1 MTFRHSRGRLTR
13 RALLRYTIT
22 AGLSMPAL
30 AVALTASAA
39 AAAATAA
46 AWPTS
51 ALAQDQVGQGGTVV
65 IGVYQEANSL
75 SPVLVGT
82 PVSFAFMELSPMF
95 EPMLR
100 VNGRLEP
107 EPALLTEVPTT
118 QNGGISPDGRTV
130 TLRMRPD
137 LTWEDGQPCTIRDWI
152 FTWQWIMDPK
162 NRAPNTSGWKE
173 IDTATASDDTTAVV
187 TLRRLYLPFVA
198 ETLAGWPIVP
208 EHIQSKMSSEDFG
221 RKPVGNGPFKFVEW
235 ISGDH
240 ITLAQNP
247 RYWRDPKPH
256 LDKLIFKIVPDRN
269 TVIAQAKTGD
279 IDIGVDYTEAQIP
292 EMSNVPNVALMI
304 TTPPIYERYHF
315 TMVTA
320 DDVTKPHP
328 IFGDIRVRKALTLAV
343 DRQSIIDSVLF
354 GKAKVAKNELD
365 NTPYENTSIVIDRF
379 DPDQAKQML
388 DEAGWKP
395 GPDGIRMKDGIR
407 LSFTNGTT
415 SGNQT
420 RETIQVLVQANF
432 KDVGAEMTIANAPA
446 STFFGGYAQGAG
458 FLARKLD
465 MVGFTNGIPGIDPNL
480 RAFWHSGA
488 VPTNDHPT
496 GYNSSGLS
504 DPNLDK
510 LLDDQLTE
518 LDTNKRTELLKMA
531 QQIIH
536 DDYPTIPL
544 YDRVTINS
552 VSGRV
557 RGVNPISFGSV
568 SGLVWNTHEWSVN

>member
-1 MTFRHSRGRLTR
+1 MRNLTTFDSCGRLTR
-13 RALLRYTIT
+13 RTLLRYAIA
-22 AGLSMPAL
+22 AGLSTPAL
-30 AVALTASAA
+30 AVALTMPAAAATPTTAPQSASAA
-39 AAAATAA
+39 A
-46 AWPTS
+46 
-51 ALAQDQVGQGGTVV
+51 QDRVRQGGTVV

-75 SPVLVGT
+75 SPVLVAT
-82 PVSFAFMELSPMF
+82 PVSFAFMELYPMF

-100 VNGRLEP
+100 VNAQLEP
-107 EPALLTEVPTT
+107 EPALLTEVPTV
-118 QNGGISPDGRTV
+118 QNGGISPDGLTY
-130 TLRMRPD
+130 TLHMRPGLIWD
-137 LTWEDGQPCTIRDWI
+137 DGQPCTVRDWI
-152 FTWQWIMDPK
+152 FTWKWKTDPK
-162 NRAPNTSGWKE
+162 NGSPNTSGWAQ

-187 TLRRLYLPFVA
+187 KLRRLYLPFVA

-208 EHIQSKMSSEDFG
+208 EHVQRRISSEEFG
-221 RKPVGNGPFKFVEW
+221 RKPVGNGPFRFVEW

-247 RYWRDPKPH
+247 LYWRDPKAQ

-315 TMVTA
+315 TMVSA
-320 DDVTKPHP
+320 DDVTRPHP
-328 IFGDIRVRKALTLAV
+328 IFGDVQVRKALTLAV
-343 DRQSIIDSVLF
+343 DRQSIVDSVLF

-365 NTPYENTSIVIDRF
+365 NTAYENTSIMIDTF
-379 DPDQAKQML
+379 DPDQAKRML
-388 DEAGWKP
+388 DNAGWKP
-395 GPDGIRMKDGIR
+395 GPDGIRVKDGVR
-407 LSFTNGTT
+407 LSFINGTT

-446 STFFGGYAQGAG
+446 STFFGSYTEGAA

-465 MVGFTNGIPGIDPNL
+465 MVGFTNGLPSVDPNL
-480 RAFWHSGA
+480 RNFWHTDA
-488 VPTNDHPT
+488 IPTNDHPS

-504 DPNLDK
+504 DARLDK

-518 LDTNKRTELLKMA
+518 LDANKRVELLKMA

-536 DDYPTIPL
+536 D
-544 YDRVTINS
+544 
-552 VSGRV
+552 
-557 RGVNPISFGSV
+557 
-568 SGLVWNTHEWSVN
+568 